1 MEGAEN
7 HIFLPFACG
16 RPRQIHTMQ
25 TAKKEARKKEAENN
39 KFLVYIMYILILYIY
54 TLTDISTTILTVA
67 WRKED
72 EEDNAG

>member
-1 MEGAEN
+1 
-7 HIFLPFACG
+7 
-16 RPRQIHTMQ
+16 MQ